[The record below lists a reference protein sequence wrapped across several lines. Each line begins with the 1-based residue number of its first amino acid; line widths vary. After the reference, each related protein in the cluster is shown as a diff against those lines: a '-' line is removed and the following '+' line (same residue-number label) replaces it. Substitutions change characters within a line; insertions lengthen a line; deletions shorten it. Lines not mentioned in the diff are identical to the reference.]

1 MSSVVTVD
9 ELHLL
14 RQRRAELEAATSSLR
29 RLGHNVP
36 EAAATELRA
45 LDSATVD
52 VIIRCLL
59 CGTFGTYPAAVAG
72 EATPHA
78 AICADCD
85 RRCWG
90 GVDGP

>member
-9 ELHLL
+9 ELHSL
-14 RQRRAELEAATSSLR
+14 RQRRAELDAVTSSLR
-29 RLGHNVP
+29 GLGHTVP
-36 EAAATELRA
+36 EAVATELST

-59 CGTFGTYPAAVAG
+59 CGTFGTYRAAVDG

-90 GVDGP
+90 GVDTP

>member
-1 MSSVVTVD
+1 MSSVVTVE
-9 ELHLL
+9 ELHSL
-14 RQRRAELEAATSSLR
+14 RRRRAELDAVTTGLR
-29 RLGHNVP
+29 RLGHTVP
-36 EAAATELRA
+36 DAVATELRT

-59 CGTFGTYPAAVAG
+59 CGTFGTYPAAVDD

-90 GVDGP
+90 GVDTP